1 MKQIVNIRQL
11 YTPIQPAARK
21 IGGKVNYNEFLPN
34 VKLQNFIY
42 CYWQL
47 ESSQKLIDEYKYRV
61 VSDGCIDVF
70 FELENPQENYVMGFS
85 KTFVEF
91 PLEDKFIY
99 IGIRFLPTIFTQI
112 FKTNAEELSSRCEN
126 LHFVVPKLSRFIVEN
141 FHDKLAIE
149 ELVQILDCYFLQVVY
164 QNTLMDD
171 SRLYSALEIILKKK
185 GMLHIEKDLDVGI
198 SSRQLRRLFEFYI
211 GDSAKT
217 FSKVVR
223 FQNILNAKLSKQELK
238 YTNLLYDSGYFDQS
252 HFIREFKGFY
262 GETPS
267 VVFNE

>member
-1 MKQIVNIRQL
+1 MKNIVKIKQL

-21 IGGKVNYNEFLPN
+21 VGGNVNYNEFLPN

-47 ESSQKLIDEYKYRV
+47 ETSQRLTDPYKYRV
-61 VSDGCIDVF
+61 VADGCIDVF
-70 FELENPQENYVMGFS
+70 FELENPQENFVMGFS

-91 PLEDKFIY
+91 PLEDKFNY

-112 FKTNAEELSSRCEN
+112 FKINAEELSSRCEN
-126 LHFVVPKLSRFIVEN
+126 LHFVVPSLSKFIVEN

-149 ELVQILDCYFLQVVY
+149 ELVLILDSYFLQAVY
-164 QNTLMDD
+164 QNALMND

-185 GMLHIEKDLDVGI
+185 GMLNIEKDLEVGI
-198 SSRQLRRLFEFYI
+198 SNRQLRRLFEFYI

-223 FQNILNAKLSKQELK
+223 FQNILNANFLTQESK
-238 YTNLLYDSGYFDQS
+238 YTDLLYDLGYYDQS
-252 HFIREFKGFY
+252 HFIKEFKGFY